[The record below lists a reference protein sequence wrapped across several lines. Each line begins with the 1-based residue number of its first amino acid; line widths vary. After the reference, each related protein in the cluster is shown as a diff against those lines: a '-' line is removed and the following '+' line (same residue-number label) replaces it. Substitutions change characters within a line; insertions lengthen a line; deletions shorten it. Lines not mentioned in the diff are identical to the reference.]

1 MEDQNALSE
10 NRALTRTA
18 TPDSINDKQSVEG
31 YAQDF
36 KNQAQQYGQQAVE
49 GLNKAKDYAAQYY
62 GQAAD
67 KLKDLQGKDL
77 NQIADEAKDFARRKP
92 VQAIAISAAVG
103 LLLGLVI
110 RGGRR

>member
-1 MEDQNALSE
+1 MEEPNSLSE

-18 TPDSINDKQSVEG
+18 TPNSIDDKQSVGNYQQE
-31 YAQDF
+31 F
-36 KNQAQQYGQQAVE
+36 KAQAQQYGQQALD
-49 GLNKAKDYAAQYY
+49 GLNKAKDYATEYY
-62 GQAAD
+62 GQASE

-77 NQIADEAKDFARRKP
+77 SQIADEAKDFARRKP

-103 LLLGLVI
+103 LLLGLLF

>member
-1 MEDQNALSE
+1 MEETNSLSE

-18 TPDSINDKQSVEG
+18 APGSSDNKQNASN
-31 YAQDF
+31 YAQDL
-36 KNQAQQYGQQAVE
+36 KTQTQQYGQQALE
-49 GLNKAKDYAAQYY
+49 GLNKAKDYATEYY
-62 GQAAD
+62 GQAAE

-92 VQAIAISAAVG
+92 AQAIAISAAIG
-103 LLLGLVI
+103 LLLGLVL